1 MDEGWLKP
9 CSTVSVRGRPSAQAP
24 LACPA
29 PTTAQL
35 TLL

>member
-9 CSTVSVRGRPSAQAP
+9 CSTVSVRGRPSARVP
-24 LACPA
+24 LAYTA
-29 PTTAQL
+29 PTTTQL